1 MARIKFDKGIWVAIN
16 KISGEI
22 IAKHR
27 ERCELLHRLVLMGYA
42 RV

>member
-1 MARIKFDKGIWVAIN
+1 MAKISFMNGIWVAIN

-22 IAKHR
+22 IAASK
-27 ERCELLHRLVLMGYA
+27 ERCELMHKLVLMGYC